1 MTKISLT
8 PVIDVVFILLI
19 FFMLASNFNKVGQLE
34 MNVSKESS
42 QASDL
47 DIKTF
52 KVLVRQDETVISNGK
67 IYDDKELITMLKIA
81 LKDSEEYAVVLT
93 AKKDVTYQR
102 YLTMMNFLKENNI
115 ENISIGIRD
124 NEANKKRKREYE
136 DDGLLP
142 LVNII
147 FLLLI
152 FFMIVGVIEKSIIK
166 DDLSLPKVELDKF
179 NNDDTTKIF
188 FDKNKNLYIDEEKIN
203 IKDISSKI
211 KSLKSKEIILVA
223 DESILIDEINNILL
237 ELKKNKINT
246 IKLLTSLNAN

>member
-81 LKDSEEYAVVLT
+81 LKDAEEYAVVLT

-124 NEANKKRKREYE
+124 NEAN
-136 DDGLLP
+136 
-142 LVNII
+142 N
-147 FLLLI
+147 
-152 FFMIVGVIEKSIIK
+152 
-166 DDLSLPKVELDKF
+166 
-179 NNDDTTKIF
+179 
-188 FDKNKNLYIDEEKIN
+188 
-203 IKDISSKI
+203 
-211 KSLKSKEIILVA
+211 
-223 DESILIDEINNILL
+223 
-237 ELKKNKINT
+237 
-246 IKLLTSLNAN
+246 